1 MKSYEIT
8 GRKIPFAPRDTDG
21 ASRGYSAVLCLI
33 LLLIP
38 VAAAIAVI
46 LSDDIRVPLIW
57 LLAAPSAVSLVTAI
71 LLMPAVFRKD
81 GGRLYVASRIYLTF
95 GRVFSFLYAL
105 GESVLAAFVLIVS
118 VAFAWAVRKIGELT
132 AAAIEAVKS
141 NEVILKIIEADKLH
155 VIEKLFRKLVYFLQ
169 SLVPEEGRE
178 AVATASKVIEHIG
191 AIAAG
196 FVAAAFILFVS
207 VAFLSVVRHLLYGS
221 LRGRLRRLFSDYY
234 TYERR
239 KIRALAAEFRRE
251 ERNRRRGRLKPAGG
265 CAGTSGGREE
275 TGADEAGDTTQTA
288 AQTATQTAAQ
298 TAAQTATLNA
308 GAATEGSAEIPASE
322 AEDTLCSCADGP
334 ADSSAKIPD
343 THSPLQAAKDCA
355 GSSPDRTD
363 DMLSGIFSGT
373 PDGAVETSAPEEAD
387 AAQSSSGT
395 LTDVLPAPEPA
406 SRDRKLERAERRAE
420 RKRKRERRRSVRS
433 KLILGFGLAGF
444 ACRAALLFFISP
456 WLAAVGALQGAA
468 VAVFAL
474 MIGRFGKMKAVAA
487 AESGAP
493 APAREEN

>member
-1 MKSYEIT
+1 MKDCYDWKGE
-8 GRKIPFAPRDTDG
+8 KIPFAPRDTDG
-21 ASRGYSAVLCLI
+21 ISRRYSVTLCLI
-33 LLLIP
+33 LILVP
-38 VAAAIAVI
+38 AAAAAAVI
-46 LSDDIRVPLIW
+46 FSEDIRIPLIW
-57 LLAAPSAVSLVTAI
+57 LLAAPSAVSIVTAV

-95 GRVFSFLYAL
+95 GRVFSFFYAA
-105 GESVLAAFVLIVS
+105 GESLLAAFVLIVS

-132 AAAIEAVKS
+132 AAAVEAVKN
-141 NEVILKIIEADKLH
+141 NEVILKIVEADKLH

-196 FVAAAFILFVS
+196 FVAAAFVLFVS

-251 ERNRRRGRLKPAGG
+251 ERDRRRGRLKPA
-265 CAGTSGGREE
+265 AAERS
-275 TGADEAGDTTQTA
+275 GDTA
-288 AQTATQTAAQ
+288 ETATQTEAQ
-298 TAAQTATLNA
+298 TADASA
-308 GAATEGSAEIPASE
+308 GGPTEIRASETEDDAPPEASAGELPAGSA
-322 AEDTLCSCADGP
+322 
-334 ADSSAKIPD
+334 PD
-343 THSPLQAAKDCA
+343 TAE
-355 GSSPDRTD
+355 
-363 DMLSGIFSGT
+363 DMLSDAFDRT
-373 PDGAVETSAPEEAD
+373 PAGAVETCASDRPGEP
-387 AAQSSSGT
+387 SSGT
-395 LTDVLPAPEPA
+395 LEGIAPEVP
-406 SRDRKLERAERRAE
+406 DRKREREERRA
-420 RKRKRERRRSVRS
+420 KRKEKRARRRSVRS

-474 MIGRFGKMKAVAA
+474 MIGRFGKMKASAT

-493 APAREEN
+493 APARE

>member
-1 MKSYEIT
+1 MKPYEIT
-8 GRKIPFAPRDTDG
+8 GSKIPFAPRDTDG
-21 ASRGYSAVLCLI
+21 VSRGYSAILCLI
-33 LLLIP
+33 LILVP
-38 VAAAIAVI
+38 AAAAAAVI
-46 LSDDIRVPLIW
+46 FSEDIRIPLIW
-57 LLAAPSAVSLVTAI
+57 LLAAPSAVSIVTAV

-95 GRVFSFLYAL
+95 GRVFSFLYAA

-132 AAAIEAVKS
+132 AAAVEAVKS
-141 NEVILKIIEADKLH
+141 NEVILKIVEADKLH

-191 AIAAG
+191 GIAAG
-196 FVAAAFILFVS
+196 FVAAAFVLFVS

-221 LRGRLRRLFSDYY
+221 LRGRLRRLFADYY

-251 ERNRRRGRLKPAGG
+251 ERDRRRGRLKHA
-265 CAGTSGGREE
+265 AAERS
-275 TGADEAGDTTQTA
+275 GDTA
-288 AQTATQTAAQ
+288 ETATQTEAQ
-298 TAAQTATLNA
+298 TADASA
-308 GAATEGSAEIPASE
+308 GGPAEIRASETEDDAPPEASAEELPAGQS
-322 AEDTLCSCADGP
+322 ADR
-334 ADSSAKIPD
+334 A
-343 THSPLQAAKDCA
+343 
-355 GSSPDRTD
+355 D
-363 DMLSGIFSGT
+363 DMLSGIFGGT
-373 PDGAVETSAPEEAD
+373 PEGAVETSAPEEAD
-387 AAQSSSGT
+387 AAQSVSGT
-395 LTDVLPAPEPA
+395 LTEIPAPEPA

-444 ACRAALLFFISP
+444 VCRAALLFFISP

-474 MIGRFGKMKAVAA
+474 MIRRFEKMKTASEADETA
-487 AESGAP
+487 SGQA
-493 APAREEN
+493 N